1 MTGQRGRPRKAVEA
15 KSGSLVVKVAEA
27 IHDGKGGFLSVGAS
41 FVPADEAAGE
51 HLKAKGLAE

>member
-15 KSGSLVVKVAEA
+15 KPGSLVVKLADA
-27 IHDGKGGFLSVGAS
+27 IHDGNGGFLSVGAV

-51 HLKAKGLAE
+51 QLKARGLAE